1 MQSLYTGSTD
11 DELEQFFE
19 AHEET
24 CAILH
29 NDFGDHRLF
38 NEAYVHIM
46 REIMDKNPS
55 RVTQYLDRIMRTG
68 RAPESRVIVVCNIL
82 GYHSE
87 PDTIAEVLRRD
98 MARRYF
104 VDRSFSPEWE
114 KTLLSTLKQRFGYHF
129 TTKMEGMR
137 FDHISQTLVKE
148 YIPFPETTIRVLTGS
163 HWPSFCSLTEEFNK
177 NLLPLM
183 VQHRMEHFEAFFA
196 KHHPTRRISWQPHLS
211 TFVLKAFFPQEDRKY
226 DISCGMLQG
235 LVLMCLADTAAATLR
250 ILSENTKI
258 PISLLCPVLHSMV
271 FGPYKLLIK
280 TPMTDQKIRD
290 NEDVFRLNANFR
302 SRKRMLQLPVIIVD
316 PPRVKEKIQED
327 RKFYFEAIVVRIMKA
342 RKRMA
347 HKELIKEVMSQS
359 TITADSKFIKTILEK
374 LIEKEYLERASEDNS
389 VYFYVA

>member
-1 MQSLYTGSTD
+1 
-11 DELEQFFE
+11 
-19 AHEET
+19 
-24 CAILH
+24 
-29 NDFGDHRLF
+29 
-38 NEAYVHIM
+38 
-46 REIMDKNPS
+46 
-55 RVTQYLDRIMRTG
+55 
-68 RAPESRVIVVCNIL
+68 
-82 GYHSE
+82 
-87 PDTIAEVLRRD
+87 
-98 MARRYF
+98 
-104 VDRSFSPEWE
+104 
-114 KTLLSTLKQRFGYHF
+114 
-129 TTKMEGMR
+129 
-137 FDHISQTLVKE
+137 
-148 YIPFPETTIRVLTGS
+148 
-163 HWPSFCSLTEEFNK
+163 
-177 NLLPLM
+177 
-183 VQHRMEHFEAFFA
+183 
-196 KHHPTRRISWQPHLS
+196 
-211 TFVLKAFFPQEDRKY
+211 
-226 DISCGMLQG
+226 
-235 LVLMCLADTAAATLR
+235 MCLADTAAATLR